1 MPIPIIAAALL
12 AVAAAAALGYFFTS
26 NRAAQNR
33 TEYERKVQSV
43 LDLITEKVKRLKELL
58 ENSEAE
64 IRDLKEENKALRQK
78 EAQYK
83 AELEKAEQE
92 KAVLEAELSRW
103 RNVPGS
109 VVGRMEVLG
118 YSPVL
123 LQAKFSPAKAM
134 ANLEHRRLALEKEIK
149 SLVSAD

>member
-1 MPIPIIAAALL
+1 MPIPIIVAAF
-12 AVAAAAALGYFFTS
+12 AVAAAAALVYFFTS
-26 NRAAQNR
+26 NRAGQNR

-43 LDLITEKVKRLKELL
+43 LDLITEKVRCLKERL
-58 ENSEAE
+58 EKSEAE

-78 EAQYK
+78 EAKYK
-83 AELEKAEQE
+83 AELEKAEHE

-103 RNVPGS
+103 KNVPGS

-118 YSPVL
+118 YSQVL

-134 ANLEHRRLALEKEIK
+134 ANLERRRLALEKEIK